1 MANVI
6 DMLDELQNRALKE
19 PELKERLKN
28 TKKEKG
34 PLSAFAESVRS
45 WDMKFMKWILFAQE
59 RNFMPL

>member
-6 DMLDELQNRALKE
+6 DVLDELQNRALQE

-28 TKKEKG
+28 TKKNR
-34 PLSAFAESVRS
+34 LVHFAESVRS

-59 RNFMPL
+59 RNSMPL

>member
-6 DMLDELQNRALKE
+6 DVLDELQNRALQE

-28 TKKEKG
+28 TKNR
-34 PLSAFAESVRS
+34 LVHFAESVRS

-59 RNFMPL
+59 RNSMLL